1 MPLPSAHPV
10 TLLLIGTADTKADE
24 LTFLR
29 AEIEALG
36 HTTLIMDVGVLRA
49 PSIVPDIDQHQVATA
64 GGLPLAQIVSL
75 GGENLAMQRMARGA
89 AVIAADLCARRVI
102 DGVLAIGGTMGTD
115 LALEVTQ
122 ALPLGVTKLI
132 VSSVA
137 FSHIIPPERIAPD
150 LMMILWAGGL
160 WGLNTACRSV
170 LRQAAGA
177 TVGAA
182 LANRGKV
189 TWTRPVVGISSLGSS
204 CTRYLGLLKPALEAR
219 GYEVVV
225 FHAVGPGG
233 RALESLI
240 EQGRLV
246 AVLDLTLIE
255 VSNHTLGSV
264 VSAGANRLEA
274 AGRLGVP
281 QIVAPGAI
289 DGVDLRPWQSLPDFV
304 ADRVFHPHNR
314 LVGAARTSAAEKRA
328 IASHHNIDIWRAANP
343 VGEGVGSPT
352 WANWGMSGPWLCAHL
367 YEHYLFTS
375 NSDFLRNRAYPLMK
389 GAAEF
394 CLAWLI
400 EDGKGHLTTCPSEST
415 ENNFLAP
422 DGKPAFTSAG
432 CTMDMALIRELF
444 GNCSAA
450 AKELRI
456 DADFAAKLDAAVL
469 RLIPYQIGRYGQLQE
484 WSVDFEEAT
493 PGQRHMSHMYLLY
506 PGNQITPRRTPELA
520 RAARVSLERRLAN
533 GGAYT
538 GWSRAW
544 AIAFWTRLLTATRH
558 GSRSPCSCSIAPTS
572 TSSTPTLPGKTSIFQ
587 IDGNFGT
594 TAAIGNFSCKA
605 TKDQSISCPRFQPH
619 GPKALSKVFAQEADS
634 RSIFA
639 GVQTN
644 SLSMPSARYH
654 WRTDPSYSE
663 RSNDHHNQERHEVDR
678 LTPQPG
684 GSYLAHFESAH
695 TYRLTFSS
703 TSYAM

>member
-64 GGLPLAQIVSL
+64 GGLPLAQIVSP

-328 IASHHNIDIWRAANP
+328 IAAAIATKLNRSCGP
-343 VGEGVGSPT
+343 TVFVMPLGGVDEWDRPGGPMHDPEGIAGFAAT
-352 WANWGMSGPWLCAHL
+352 ICA
-367 YEHYLFTS
+367 E
-375 NSDFLRNRAYPLMK
+375 
-389 GAAEF
+389 
-394 CLAWLI
+394 
-400 EDGKGHLTTCPSEST
+400 
-415 ENNFLAP
+415 LAP
-422 DGKPAFTSAG
+422 HVEYVPVAG
-432 CTMDMALIRELF
+432 HIND
-444 GNCSAA
+444 
-450 AKELRI
+450 
-456 DADFAAKLDAAVL
+456 
-469 RLIPYQIGRYGQLQE
+469 P
-484 WSVDFEEAT
+484 
-493 PGQRHMSHMYLLY
+493 
-506 PGNQITPRRTPELA
+506 
-520 RAARVSLERRLAN
+520 
-533 GGAYT
+533 
-538 GWSRAW
+538 
-544 AIAFWTRLLTATRH
+544 
-558 GSRSPCSCSIAPTS
+558 
-572 TSSTPTLPGKTSIFQ
+572 
-587 IDGNFGT
+587 
-594 TAAIGNFSCKA
+594 
-605 TKDQSISCPRFQPH
+605 
-619 GPKALSKVFAQEADS
+619 VFAQTILRLFDRWVASGIVAAGSMAAASVVEGADPVA
-634 RSIFA
+634 I
-639 GVQTN
+639 
-644 SLSMPSARYH
+644 SA
-654 WRTDPSYSE
+654 
-663 RSNDHHNQERHEVDR
+663 
-678 LTPQPG
+678 
-684 GSYLAHFESAH
+684 A
-695 TYRLTFSS
+695 
-703 TSYAM
+703 